1 MTDSL
6 QHHLVVTVIG
16 DIIADELARMRPAES
31 EYWKRRQWHE
41 DDALIARHKSTK
53 DSSEGEVS
61 VDSLERL
68 ALAGRVVQFFHMAD
82 SGVEDYLLRRNSL
95 AEWANIVLKSRQ
107 VHTQNLTVTT
117 SGSTGQ
123 PKACEH
129 SWSTLVEEVREF
141 IRIFDHDYELS
152 PARVVALVP
161 SHHIYGFLF
170 TILLPHLVDAPVLR
184 GFKAYSHVRNGGL
197 RAGDIV
203 VGFPELLTQ
212 LSSEMPPLP
221 PGVLFISSAGPC
233 PANTIHQL
241 YASGAARAVEIY
253 GSSETAGMAYR
264 SKPEGNYRLLPR
276 WRKGTENG
284 QQLIDR
290 QTKVIYEIPDKTQ
303 WLTDSEFQ
311 ITGRVDS
318 AVSIRGTNVFPAHIA
333 ECLRQHPAVADATV
347 RPMRSDEGYG
357 LKAFI
362 VLQDSISEAITEQS
376 VQAWLSDNLRPAE
389 IPERISFGS
398 QLPINSMGKAQD
410 WSVDNPPSDKPL
422 N

>member
-6 QHHLVVTVIG
+6 QQHLIVTVIG
-16 DIIADELARMRPAES
+16 DLIADELARMRPAES

-41 DDALIARHKSTK
+41 DDTLVAKHKSTK
-53 DSSEGEVS
+53 DNGEDDVV

-68 ALAGRVVQFFHMAD
+68 ALAGRVVQFFHMGD

-95 AEWANIVLKSRQ
+95 AEWAEVVLKSRQ

-129 SWSTLVEEVREF
+129 SWSALVEEVREF
-141 IRIFDHDYELS
+141 VRIFDNDYELS
-152 PARVVALVP
+152 PVRIVALVP

-170 TILLPHLVDAPVLR
+170 TVLLPHLVDAPVLR

-197 RAGDIV
+197 RAGDVV

-233 PANTIHQL
+233 PASTSHQL
-241 YASGAARAVEIY
+241 YAIGAARTVEIY

-264 SKPEGNYRLLPR
+264 SKPENNYRLLSR
-276 WRKGTENG
+276 WRRNTENH
-284 QQLIDR
+284 QQLIDKK
-290 QTKVIYEIPDKTQ
+290 TKVIYEIPDNTQ
-303 WLTDSEFQ
+303 WHTEDEFQ
-311 ITGRVDS
+311 ITGRVDK
-318 AVSIRGTNVFPAHIA
+318 AVSIRGINVFPAHIA
-333 ECLRQHPAVADATV
+333 KCLRQHPAVADATV

-362 VLQDSISEAITEQS
+362 VLQENISETVTEQR
-376 VQAWLSDNLRPAE
+376 VQTWLSDNLCAAE
-389 IPERISFGS
+389 IPERISFGE

-410 WSVDNPPSDKPL
+410 WSIDNSPTGKPL